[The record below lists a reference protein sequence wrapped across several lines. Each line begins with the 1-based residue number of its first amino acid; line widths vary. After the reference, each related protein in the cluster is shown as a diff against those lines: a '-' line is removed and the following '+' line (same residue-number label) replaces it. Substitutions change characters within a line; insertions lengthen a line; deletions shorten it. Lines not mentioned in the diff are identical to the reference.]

1 MNLDEREQGTAGRG
15 VTQTK
20 AQMDDLRHHR
30 PPLTAGTEART
41 LAAGTGNRHSPRQ
54 DNNVMMSNDS
64 DGNNELD
71 DESTTTK
78 LIGTGLRRRKGKII
92 SCAKETIENGE
103 CLYFMLCRS
112 GSGSEI
118 EFP

>member
-1 MNLDEREQGTAGRG
+1 MNPEEREQRTAAGRAS
-15 VTQTK
+15 VTQTT
-20 AQMDDLRHHR
+20 AQMDDMRHHR
-30 PPLTAGTEART
+30 PSLTAVAAGTEGTA
-41 LAAGTGNRHSPRQ
+41 TGNNSESPRQ

-71 DESTTTK
+71 DEESTTTK

-103 CLYFMLCRS
+103 
-112 GSGSEI
+112 
-118 EFP
+118 